1 MMNISDIFIT
11 GALVLND
18 QTFDASGTWTKPTGI
33 VFLPGE
39 LALIDIWGGGRG
51 GNAWASDTT
60 VRPFGGAGGDFLRR
74 VVPLISLGASES
86 VVVGAGGTGGT
97 RASGNG
103 SDGGNSSFAGMI
115 AAGGKAIAAAGVDPF
130 TAVYGRINAKPLT
143 TIYTPGDGVSFS
155 SGVTVSSPA
164 GTSIYGGDGGSY
176 SVVRATY
183 YQGLDGQAPGGGGGA
198 TSTSESSTNVRGG
211 NGAPGRVRIRILR
224 GVSQFE
230 LGEYPA

>member
-1 MMNISDIFIT
+1 MNISDIFID
-11 GALVLND
+11 GALVLDD
-18 QTFDASGTWTKPTGI
+18 QTFNASGTWTKPTGI
-33 VFLPGE
+33 VFLPGD
-39 LALIDIWGGGRG
+39 LALIDLWGGGRG
-51 GNAWASDTT
+51 GNTGVPGSSS
-60 VRPFGGAGGDFLRR
+60 RPFGGAGGDFLRR
-74 VVPLISLGASES
+74 VVPLTSLGASES
-86 VVVGAGGTGGT
+86 VVVGAGGAGGT
-97 RASGNG
+97 YAPGNG
-103 SDGGNSSFAGMI
+103 SDGGSSSFAGMV
-115 AAGGKAIAAAGVDPF
+115 AAGGKVIGGVGADPV
-130 TAVYGRINAKPLT
+130 TAFYGRINAKPLT